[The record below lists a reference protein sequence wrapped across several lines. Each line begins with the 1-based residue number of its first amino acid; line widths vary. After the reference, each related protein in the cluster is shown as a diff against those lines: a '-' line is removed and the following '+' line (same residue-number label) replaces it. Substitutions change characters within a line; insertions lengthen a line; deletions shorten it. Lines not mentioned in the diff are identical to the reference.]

1 MVKKYICPQCDYE
14 FATRQS
20 LWKHKQKQRCH
31 GQSAGRKQIFGKSY
45 IAAEPMKSITYSDA
59 AAVKEISVKH
69 RLTNLKIQSLLDEIY

>member
-45 IAAEPMKSITYSDA
+45 IAAEPMKSITYSDV
-59 AAVKEISVKH
+59 AVE
-69 RLTNLKIQSLLDEIY
+69 NLSYQLINLDRRI